1 MPNSQAFYHISR
13 IPDHPQLERRVQK
26 LVWIIAVMESDEA
39 NCIVEEDL
47 VKDIRHAVG
56 VSEMK
61 DQAPVVDGELQCVRR
76 KWMKGVWIPLDAET
90 DDEAALAVA
99 VAVEVKH
106 GLKPVLDDG
115 GEGGYGDGYSG
126 SVQVDNVDFV
136 VGMGVVA
143 VDCGHFLNRRGRNGR
158 ERKRERELSLS
169 TALNSAELALSLYT
183 LIWLCFRARLGFDM
197 VR

>member
-1 MPNSQAFYHISR
+1 MQ
-13 IPDHPQLERRVQK
+13 E

-115 GEGGYGDGYSG
+115 GVGGYGDGYSG

-136 VGMGVVA
+136 VRMGVVA
-143 VDCGHFLNRRGRNGR
+143 VDCGHFLNRRRRGTEERESGR
-158 ERKRERELSLS
+158 ENFLSLLCRARS
-169 TALNSAELALSLYT
+169 LSLYT
-183 LIWLCFRARLGFDM
+183 LLWLCFRARLGFDM

>member
-13 IPDHPQLERRVQK
+13 IPDHPQLERRVQE

-115 GEGGYGDGYSG
+115 GVGGYGDGYSG

-143 VDCGHFLNRRGRNGR
+143 VDCGHFLNRREERRREKVR
-158 ERKRERELSLS
+158 ERTFSLYC
-169 TALNSAELALSLYT
+169 AELALSLSLYT
-183 LIWLCFRARLGFDM
+183 LLWLCFRARLGFDM